1 MEQVI
6 TDIMKEVENGSF
18 ELSDL
23 DSGVIWFQFLNP
35 ETDSLE
41 YAEEV
46 LEVIEDRY
54 GFGYW

>member
-1 MEQVI
+1 
-6 TDIMKEVENGSF
+6 MKEVENGSF

-54 GFGYW
+54 GFGY